1 LDPPYD
7 SVCSPRWRLLG
18 DTARACVASKLPRS
32 NPKKRV
38 GRTADDDD
46 ATVTWRW
53 RHIPRSRQHRG
64 PTRHLEP
71 PSPTTLAVVCT
82 ATGTGCR
89 YAREASPPA
98 AVPCMVLAAVV
109 AVATGAAE
117 RSRGATL
124 GASATSTTTAEAEA
138 AATEE
143 PSLPHSFSIGVVA
156 EVAAVD
162 RPVALLAPVQ
172 LVPAVAS

>member
-1 LDPPYD
+1 M
-7 SVCSPRWRLLG
+7 
-18 DTARACVASKLPRS
+18 
-32 NPKKRV
+32 
-38 GRTADDDD
+38 
-46 ATVTWRW
+46 
-53 RHIPRSRQHRG
+53 
-64 PTRHLEP
+64 
-71 PSPTTLAVVCT
+71 VV
-82 ATGTGCR
+82 
-89 YAREASPPA
+89 
-98 AVPCMVLAAVV
+98 AAVV

-117 RSRGATL
+117 RSRGVTL